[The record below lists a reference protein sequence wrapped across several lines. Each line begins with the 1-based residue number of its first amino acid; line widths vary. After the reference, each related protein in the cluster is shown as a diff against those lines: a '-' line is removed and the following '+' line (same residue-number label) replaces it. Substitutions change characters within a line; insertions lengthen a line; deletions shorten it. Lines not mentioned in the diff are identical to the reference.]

1 MNGRYFRGNGSTA
14 ITFLTNSEIETT
26 NPEIS
31 TARLGKPERI
41 FYAPLFL
48 SGIPKRTRQT
58 QTGQIGAYILRSA
71 FSVGYSKAH
80 PADSD
85 CANRSVNFTLR
96 FSGHRRQLCG
106 ANLENSNQSESENV
120 TAARVNFSREYLA
133 LKTRNFV
140 NDVDQRS

>member
-48 SGIPKRTRQT
+48 SGVPKLIRQT
-58 QTGQIGAYILRSA
+58 QTVQIGALILCTA
-71 FSVGYSKAH
+71 FLDIGGN
-80 PADSD
+80 
-85 CANRSVNFTLR
+85 CAERIAKIPTSQNPKMSLLHASISPENFLR
-96 FSGHRRQLCG
+96 
-106 ANLENSNQSESENV
+106 
-120 TAARVNFSREYLA
+120 
-133 LKTRNFV
+133 
-140 NDVDQRS
+140 